1 MLEIADFEN
10 IIELNPEELDKTKG
24 GVNYSLVSSYYSSKL
39 KKKRLSTRRTSSNNT
54 LVAYVT
60 RVYGG
65 EQ

>member
-24 GVNYSLVSSYYSSKL
+24 GVNYSLASSYYSSKL